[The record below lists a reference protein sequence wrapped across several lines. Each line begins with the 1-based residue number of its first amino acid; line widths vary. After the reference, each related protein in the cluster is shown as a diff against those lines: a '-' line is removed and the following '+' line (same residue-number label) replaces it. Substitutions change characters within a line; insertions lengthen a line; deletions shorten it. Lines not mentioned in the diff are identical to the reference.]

1 MKQPGA
7 LDYAAHGLPVV
18 PIFEINVTTGAC
30 SCGRKPGADCSPGKH
45 PRTDHGLSDATT
57 DPDVIKAW
65 MKQWPNCNWAVTTGA
80 GSGIVVI
87 DVDPKHGG
95 LDSIKALTDSDVPSE
110 AWGTDA
116 IQKTPSSGYH
126 LLFKHPG
133 KPVRNKVGLRPGLDV
148 RGDGGY
154 ILVAPSNHESGGT
167 YGWLNGAEWLNGNGN
182 AVPPITDWANKLL
195 AERKSAAVIADVI
208 PEGQRNQTLASF
220 AGSMRQRDADEE
232 MILAAL
238 LLLNTKRCRPPLDE
252 AEVRGI
258 AKSIATNYAP
268 GAEAVGPFGRLA
280 SDFNMRRIEW
290 LWPGRLALG
299 MLAGMDGDP
308 SLGKSTLFADMAAHI
323 TTGRDWPD
331 GTRCPIGGAIIV
343 GAEDSIEQVWVPRL
357 KAAGADLEKVLII
370 GIVAGTDGKPRLPS
384 LPEDVALFEKA
395 IIDMGAKLIG
405 FDPIM
410 PYLSKTANANSDKD
424 VRQCLT
430 PLADMLDG
438 VNCCGLMLRHF
449 AKSDKV
455 ANALYRG
462 LGSIAF
468 NGLARTAMAVSKV
481 PTETGSDVPESMSL
495 MVTKN
500 NIGLKPRSR
509 RYRIEAVDLGGG
521 IVTSRIAWGDA
532 SNDRPDDLLTEAGRA
547 TKPGEQAQDFLRTVL
562 ADGPRLAT
570 EVEALAEAEGITKI
584 TLSRARVK
592 LRIASAPTD
601 FKGPWTMQLPPEI

>member
-1 MKQPGA
+1 MKQPGP
-7 LDYAAHGLPVV
+7 LDYASRGWPVV
-18 PIFEINVTTGAC
+18 PIFEIVKNGTVC

-45 PRTDHGLSDATT
+45 PRTAHGLSDAST
-57 DPDVIKAW
+57 DPDMIKAW
-65 MKQWPNCNWAVTTGA
+65 MKQWPKSNWAILTGA

-95 LDSIKALTDSDVPSE
+95 LDSIKALTDSDVPND
-110 AWGTDA
+110 AWGTDV
-116 IQKTPSSGYH
+116 IQKTGSGGYH

-133 KPVRNKVGLRPGLDV
+133 KPIRNKVGLRPGLDV

-154 ILVAPSNHESGGT
+154 IIVAPSGHISGGV
-167 YGWLNGAEWLNGNGN
+167 YGWLNSNGH
-182 AVPPITDWANKLL
+182 APPPITDWANKLL
-195 AERKSAAVIADVI
+195 AERKSAAPIADVI
-208 PEGQRNQTLASF
+208 PDHQRNHTLTSF
-220 AGSMRQRDADEE
+220 AGSMRQRGADEE
-232 MILAAL
+232 MILNAL
-238 LLLNTKRCRPPLDE
+238 LLLNQKRCRPPLDE

-268 GAEAVGPFGRLA
+268 GAEAVGPIGRLA
-280 SDFNMRRIEW
+280 SDFNMRRIDW

-299 MLAGMDGDP
+299 MLAVLDGDP
-308 SLGKSTLFADMAAHI
+308 SLGKSTLLADMAAHI

-331 GTRCPIGGAIIV
+331 GTRCPIGGVIIV
-343 GAEDSIEQVWVPRL
+343 GAEDSVEQVWVPRL
-357 KAAGADLEKVLII
+357 KAAGADLSKVLII
-370 GIVAGTDGKPRLPS
+370 GVITGADGKPRLPS
-384 LPEDVALFEKA
+384 LPEHVALFEKA

-430 PLADMLDG
+430 PLADMLDR

-481 PTETGSDVPESMSL
+481 PTETGADVPESMSL

-509 RYRIEAVDLGGG
+509 RYRIEAADLGGG

-584 TLSRARVK
+584 TLRRARVK

-601 FKGPWTMQLPPEI
+601 FKGPWMMQLPPEL